1 MALWTKP
8 YGVRTIGF
16 MALDLWSQDYFKRF
30 FYVII
35 KSFLWRFF
43 IEKVTQ
49 LYIEKGSKI
58 RNAI

>member
-1 MALWTKP
+1 
-8 YGVRTIGF
+8 

-58 RNAI
+58 RNAIWPPKLIVLR